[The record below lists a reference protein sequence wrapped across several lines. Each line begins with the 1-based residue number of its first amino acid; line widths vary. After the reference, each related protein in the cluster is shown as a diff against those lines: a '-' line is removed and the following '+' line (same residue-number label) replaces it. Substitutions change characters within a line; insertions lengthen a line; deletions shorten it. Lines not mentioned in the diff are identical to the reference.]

1 VIRRALAAV
10 VVLASVAGCGVSTE
24 DRPRPLDNS
33 TRPRTTIPSVS
44 THPAPTTT
52 TSPTT
57 SPVPGTS
64 RAPDERSQLPS
75 PGG

>member
-24 DRPRPLDNS
+24 DRPRPLDNY

-52 TSPTT
+52 SPTT
-57 SPVPGTS
+57 SPVPSTS